1 MESVRKALWFMES
14 RFRGEASLDE
24 LSVVAG
30 ISRYH
35 FAHVFARATGEPA
48 MRYVRGRRLS
58 EAARALANGSPDI
71 LTVALDFGY
80 GSHEAFTRAFRDQF
94 GLTPESVRAQRHL
107 DNVNLV
113 EAIKMDDS
121 VITTLAPPRI
131 EQRGLL
137 LIAGLGGRYSSDTHQ
152 NIPALWRSF
161 QPHLGNVPG
170 QVFAAGQR
178 LKGGRT
184 FGVCYNIDDDCNFDY
199 LAGVEV
205 SGFSDLPAEFA
216 RLRIPA
222 QRYAIF
228 THSEHVSTMRNVAV
242 TIWTKWLP
250 ESGYEAVDAP
260 YLEYCGEEFD
270 GRTGLGG
277 FQMWIPVKTQP

>member
-1 MESVRKALWFMES
+1 MESVRKALWFMEG
-14 RFRGEASLDE
+14 RFGGELSLDG
-24 LSVVAG
+24 LSQAAG
-30 ISRYH
+30 ISRCH
-35 FAHVFARATGEPA
+35 FAHVFAAATGQSA
-48 MRYVRGRRLS
+48 MRYMRGRRLS
-58 EAARALANGSPDI
+58 EAARVLANGGPDI

-94 GLTPESVRAQRHL
+94 GLTPEAVRAQRHL

-113 EAIKMDDS
+113 EAIKMDDGL
-121 VITTLAPPRI
+121 ITTLAPPRI

-152 NIPALWRSF
+152 NIPALWQRL

-170 QVFAAGQR
+170 QVRARGAA
-178 LKGGRT
+178 
-184 FGVCYNIDDDCNFDY
+184 FGVCYNMDDDCNFDY

-216 RLRIPA
+216 RLRIPSR
-222 QRYAIF
+222 RYAIF
-228 THSEHVSTMRNVAV
+228 THPEHVSTMHSVAM

-260 YLEYCGEEFD
+260 NLEYYGEEFD

-277 FQMWIPVKTQP
+277 YQIWIPIKT